1 MVPTKRIRDIPTK
14 DLDQAIHVIMEYLL
28 ARLDEEHWRAGE
40 NINYIYLLRKENW
53 DEKGKLKNI

>member
-1 MVPTKRIRDIPTK
+1 
-14 DLDQAIHVIMEYLL
+14 
-28 ARLDEEHWRAGE
+28 LDEEHWRVGE